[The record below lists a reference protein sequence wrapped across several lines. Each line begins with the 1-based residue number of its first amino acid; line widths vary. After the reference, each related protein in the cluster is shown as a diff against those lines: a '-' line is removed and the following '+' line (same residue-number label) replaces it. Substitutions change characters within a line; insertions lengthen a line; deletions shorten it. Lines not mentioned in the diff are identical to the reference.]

1 MGTIE
6 KIHAEFDS
14 ATEQTL
20 NAAIAIINNSNPVVI
35 EKNEVAEKLQAL
47 GFVSSKTYE
56 DYQSALLGAKEKNES
71 IYDRNKTANEI
82 ASFINNS
89 VYKIISYSQTM
100 RICEKYGLF
109 LGSARRF
116 TGEIPLKNIEE
127 ISLYKRTTINIPMN
141 APLCMFSFWF
151 GEDTII
157 RQGRHSLAFE
167 KSNDFY
173 IVAPR
178 DEFNYEGA
186 VVVGNEIFSY
196 DKREARERF
205 IESRQKIKD
214 PVVLY
219 PIECCGRLFFH
230 VVSKWGLEAEIEEFH
245 NPKDN

>member
-47 GFVSSKTYE
+47 GFVSSKTCE

-71 IYDRNKTANEI
+71 ISDRNKTANEI

-141 APLCMFSFWF
+141 APLCMFIRCKYK
-151 GEDTII
+151 GEYD
-157 RQGRHSLAFE
+157 SLGELRASLK